1 MKIEGAL
8 FAMGTAFF
16 LLLSGI
22 YWYFARDPIGT
33 TALVMSGALAFL
45 VAFYLL
51 YTSKRVFPRP
61 EDRPDANIDEADP
74 EYGFFS
80 PHSWWPLPVA
90 VAATGAGLGLII
102 GWWLTLIAVGALLI
116 SVLGFVLQYE
126 RPSNSPH
133 H

>member
-8 FAMGTAFF
+8 FAIGTAFF

-80 PHSWWPLPVA
+80 PHSWWPLVVGIA
-90 VAATGAGLGLII
+90 CFFILLGLVFAV
-102 GWWLTLIAVGALLI
+102 WLIVFSTFLLLI
-116 SVLGFVLQYE
+116 GLVGWLFEYYRGEFAQ
-126 RPSNSPH
+126 
-133 H
+133 